1 MWITLLVMAVA
12 VSLEPFRIGMAVLML
27 GRPQPARQLL
37 ALLGGGYAAG
47 LAVGIVVLFGLRSV
61 VADSPHVT
69 LPRVQLVI
77 GSMALC
83 GAAAVGIHAVVRRN
97 RPPTASPAVTEGPW
111 RTRARRL
118 MRGRSLWVAGMAGVG
133 TGLPSVDYLAVLAVI
148 IASGASA
155 ATQVTALVTFNLVAF
170 ALIELPL
177 VAYLVAPDRTRNA
190 MTRLNEWIRSRRQ
203 RDVAVLLATCGAVL
217 VTAGLVGL

>member
-61 VADSPHVT
+61 VAGSPHFT

-83 GAAAVGIHAVVRRN
+83 GAAAVAVHAVVRRN
-97 RPPTASPAVTEGPW
+97 RPPAAAPVVTEGPW
-111 RTRARRL
+111 RTRARHL

-177 VAYLVAPDRTRNA
+177 VAYLVAPDRTRSA
-190 MTRLNEWIRSRRQ
+190 MTTLNEWIRSRRQ
-203 RDVAVLLATCGAVL
+203 RDVAVLLGACGGVL
-217 VTAGLVGL
+217 VIAGLVGL